1 MAHEKNTRKKGG
13 VGKILLVLVVL
24 LALAVGGALLFAHN
38 EISGNGR
45 PGTEVTVSIP
55 QGSGVSVIAQKLKDA
70 GVIRSAICSAG
81 MWGKRVRHQSCSMAI
96 LPCRR
101 APVLTM
107 PLLRSCPLT
116 PSRNGARD
124 HPRGHHGHCHCPE
137 DGSRRAVQ
145 RRGFPEGSQRGR
157 FQRIHLLAVRA
168 GRCRRAGPLYE
179 VRGYLFPETYEFLK
193 DDTVHNYV
201 ATFYAQFDAQFTAE
215 MYAALKKTGV

>member
-70 GVIRSAICSAG
+70 GVIRSAYLFR
-81 MWGKRVRHQSCSMAI
+81 WYVRQRVRHQSCSMAI

-116 PSRNGARD
+116 PR
-124 HPRGHHGHCHCPE
+124 PK
-137 DGSRRAVQ
+137 
-145 RRGFPEGSQRGR
+145 
-157 FQRIHLLAVRA
+157 
-168 GRCRRAGPLYE
+168 RCA
-179 VRGYLFPETYEFLK
+179 
-193 DDTVHNYV
+193 
-201 ATFYAQFDAQFTAE
+201 
-215 MYAALKKTGV
+215 